1 MLLASGGG
9 SRCPCHAPPPL
20 LLEPRLKGLSPGKRA
35 PGRVNSLPDLGP
47 TVLASGA
54 ASPCSPVMQAEPL
67 GALTQEEQSG
77 PQKPPPSLSLPELQ
91 PLDHFP
97 QQRTQSGV
105 RPGSRTPEH
114 GDFCTYSGGTA
125 CLPETGW
132 SPGTVGRSSLRSG
145 GCRLASP
152 QGLSTKLLLPHHPQ
166 GLQSSTRGVKC

>member
-20 LLEPRLKGLSPGKRA
+20 LLEPRLKGLSPGQRA

-67 GALTQEEQSG
+67 GALRQEEQSG

-91 PLDHFP
+91 PLDHLP

-114 GDFCTYSGGTA
+114 GDFCTYSGGQPACPRRDGVQGQWAGPHSGVGGVGWPAPRACPPSSSFPTTPKALRTA
-125 CLPETGW
+125 P
-132 SPGTVGRSSLRSG
+132 V
-145 GCRLASP
+145 
-152 QGLSTKLLLPHHPQ
+152 
-166 GLQSSTRGVKC
+166 GVKC